1 MYDVNTFSVFDTFR
15 GDAVTG
21 PLAEIGVTLHEV
33 GVVTT
38 TWREWKIAH
47 PDTTVLVE
55 ALAMGRDF
63 DFRSNR
69 DANGPI
75 FPIGDVDPRQSV
87 QQDVLG
93 VVTPSGDAIAFVVS
107 TARAALLR
115 GEEIAFKNIRLKLDG
130 GGVKAVDASGND
142 IGSHQTF
149 WFAWSQFHPE
159 TALWRTH

>member
-1 MYDVNTFSVFDTFR
+1 
-15 GDAVTG
+15 
-21 PLAEIGVTLHEV
+21 
-33 GVVTT
+33 
-38 TWREWKIAH
+38 
-47 PDTTVLVE
+47 
-55 ALAMGRDF
+55 MGRDF

-75 FPIGDVDPRQSV
+75 FPIGDVDPGLSV

-115 GEEIAFKNIRLKLDG
+115 GEEIAFKNVRLKLDG